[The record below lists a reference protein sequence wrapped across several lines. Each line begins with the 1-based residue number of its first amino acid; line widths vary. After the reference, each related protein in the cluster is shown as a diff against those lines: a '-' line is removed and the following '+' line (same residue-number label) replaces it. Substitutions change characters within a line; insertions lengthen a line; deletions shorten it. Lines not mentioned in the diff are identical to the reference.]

1 MNGRLLDSHTFL
13 WFVEDDPRLPATV
26 KALLEDEERG
36 LWLSAASA
44 FEIAIK
50 HGLGK
55 LPLDVPLRTLL
66 DETLR
71 ANDIGLLPIEPRH
84 LVALAQMPLPTN
96 GHRDPFDRLLVAQS
110 LTDDLPLVSG
120 DRALDVYRVQRTWS
134 DLPIGGESGS
144 EL

>member
-13 WFVEDDPRLPATV
+13 WFVGDDPRLPATV
-26 KALLEDEERG
+26 KAQLEAEERG

-71 ANDIGLLPIEPRH
+71 ENDIGLLPIEPRH

-110 LTDDLPLVSG
+110 QTDDLPLVSG